1 MQRGDSDSEVDD
13 ALWGGIRVWA
23 QTKLGWKKRRRA
35 MPAVLDVAAEEA
47 AVG

>member
-1 MQRGDSDSEVDD
+1 MRDG
-13 ALWGGIRVWA
+13 GGIRVWA

-35 MPAVLDVAAEEA
+35 MPAVLDGAAEEA